1 MYILYRYLILK
12 QDIKCKEI
20 LIIKCKEILI
30 YLNIFLHLFRQLNQF
45 FTIESHFFSII
56 DSHFKLLNF
65 NYLI

>member
-1 MYILYRYLILK
+1 MDILYRYLILK
-12 QDIKCKEI
+12 QD
-20 LIIKCKEILI
+20 IKCKEILI